1 MNEHNILF
9 TNQEYLPHKNYWQ
22 EQLKELTHHFSI
34 KIPKDNRKTDQKR
47 ENITFPLNQTQQAI
61 VSKLTQGRSLE
72 TFIILLSAYTILLA
86 KYAGHSQ
93 CIIDTPLL
101 KRDNLTTAQTDTVT
115 LVTSLNFENTI
126 KELIV
131 QINQIVTQS
140 YKYQNF
146 PIQLAATQL
155 TERLPFTQFFAY
167 FSEIHAQLPILDAYD
182 LVIAFDHSVLTI
194 SYNSILFSV
203 DFITNFANHYQNIL
217 ANFANIN
224 VSLKNITLLDET
236 ERQQVLFHL
245 NATQTHYPVDK
256 NISQLFE
263 EQVKITPNATAI
275 VFENTTLTYQALN
288 EKANQL
294 AHYLRAHYQIQLN
307 DFIAIILDRSEYIII
322 AILAILKSGGAYLPI
337 EPDAPKARIQLMLDE
352 CHISTILTSSQYAG
366 KFKQTI
372 DLPKLLSSLTEEN
385 NQNLP
390 SLNQSTDL
398 AYIMYT
404 SGSTGKPKGVLIQQ
418 KSVIRLV
425 KNTNYTAIKPS
436 DRLLQ
441 LSNYAFD
448 GSIYDIFAALL
459 NGASLYLFPK
469 ELLLSIENLCHF
481 IINHQINITFIT
493 TALFNK
499 VIDINPSVISQFDKI
514 YFGGQEA
521 SLKHVKIALQY
532 RKNPDSI
539 VHVYGPTENT
549 TFSTYYVID
558 TIEENDSTIPI
569 GTPISNS
576 QVYVLDEQLNLLPIG
591 IEGEIYVSG
600 DGIAR
605 GYLNN
610 TKLTEERFLNHPF
623 IQNEK
628 LYKTGDIGVWLAS
641 GQIDFRGRRDEQVK
655 IRGFRVE
662 LGEIENVLLTHPNI
676 RQAFVMARQLEDG
689 NRELVA
695 YIVGQVNI
703 IEIRAY
709 LANNLSD
716 YMIPAHFVSLD
727 SLPLNLNGKVDKQ
740 ALPAPESAS
749 LILGTTYVA
758 PRTEIEQHLAAVWQ
772 KVLDKQ
778 EIGIYDNYFALGGDS
793 IKAIQIASRLH
804 QENLKVEVK
813 DIFLYQTIAELAE
826 QVGTVKNVINQSDI
840 SGIIPLTAVQAWL
853 FEHYLLEQCAHFNQS
868 ILTKIIQRLQSD
880 ALKQALAKLQQHH
893 DALRMRYYRD
903 KDQVIQ
909 ENADVNCPV
918 HLEVIDLRGQMEA
931 MSHLQQHADRLQ
943 SSFHLSVAP
952 LIKTALYQ
960 LDDADYLLIIVH
972 HLVIDGVS
980 WRILL
985 EDLQLLYQQ
994 VLQGQT
1000 LCLPTKTDA
1009 FQTWAYR
1016 MHEYAKSKTLL
1027 SEFDYWYILEN
1038 KEIKSLICDNE
1049 SALNLEKDLKQATF
1063 ALTNQETIDL
1073 LTKVNEVYRTE
1084 INDILLTALAISL
1097 YRWSGSAQTLLSL
1110 EGHGREAIV
1119 DNIDVGRTVGWF
1131 TSIYPVLLDLAVE
1144 NEIGYQIKSIKE
1156 TLRKVPNKGV
1166 GYGILRYLT
1175 PKNLLSVPLT
1185 VTPQMSFNYLGQFEE
1200 NQGDWVLLTE
1210 GKGHEISHEW
1220 QWLNKLDFVCYV
1232 VAQQLHVVIHY
1243 NSCSFNLET
1252 ITRLSSLYH
1261 QALQDVI
1268 VHCLNAD
1275 DASLTPSDIDYE
1287 GLEIDELDEMLA
1299 GLEQTF
1305 RDHS

>member
-1 MNEHNILF
+1 MNKHNILL
-9 TNQEYLPHKNYWQ
+9 TSQEYLPHRNYWQ
-22 EQLKELTHHFSI
+22 EQLKELPHHFSI
-34 KIPKDNRKTDQKR
+34 KILKNNRKTDLKR
-47 ENITFPLNQTQQAI
+47 ENITFPFNPTQQAI
-61 VSKLTQGRSLE
+61 VSKLTQGRALE

-115 LVTSLNFENTI
+115 LITTVNFENTI

-131 QINQIVTQS
+131 QTNQIVTQS

-155 TERLPFTQFFAY
+155 TGKLPFTQFFAY
-167 FSEIHAQLPILDAYD
+167 FSEIHTQLPILDAYD
-182 LVIAFDHSVLTI
+182 LVIAFDHSALTI

-217 ANFANIN
+217 ANFANVN
-224 VSLKNITLLDET
+224 TSLKNITLLDET
-236 ERQQVLFHL
+236 ERQQILFDL
-245 NATQTHYPVDK
+245 NATQTNYPIDK

-263 EQVKITPNATAI
+263 AQVKITPNAVAI

-288 EKANQL
+288 EKTNQL
-294 AHYLRAHYQIQLN
+294 AHYLHAHYQIQPD
-307 DFIAIILDRSEYIII
+307 DFIAIILDRSEYMII
-322 AILAILKSGGAYLPI
+322 AILAILKAGGAYLPI
-337 EPDAPKARIQLMLDE
+337 EPDAPKARTQLMLDE
-352 CHISTILTSSQYAG
+352 CHISIILTSSQYADQ
-366 KFKQTI
+366 FKQAI
-372 DLPKLLSSLTEEN
+372 DLPKLLSSLIDEN

-404 SGSTGKPKGVLIQQ
+404 SGSTGKPKGVLVQQ
-418 KSVIRLV
+418 KGVIRLV

-436 DRLLQ
+436 DHLLQ

-448 GSIYDIFAALL
+448 GSTYDIFAALL
-459 NGASLYLFPK
+459 NGASLFLFPK

-499 VIDINPSVISQFDKI
+499 IIDINPSVISQFDKI

-558 TIEENDSTIPI
+558 TLENDSTIPI
-569 GTPISNS
+569 GAPISNS
-576 QVYVLDEQLNLLPIG
+576 QVYILDEQLNPLPIG
-591 IEGEIYVSG
+591 VEGEIYVSG

-610 TKLTEERFLNHPF
+610 TKLTEELFLNHPF
-623 IQNEK
+623 MQNEK
-628 LYKTGDIGVWLAS
+628 LYKTGDIGVWLTN

-662 LGEIENVLLTHPNI
+662 LGEIENALLTHPNI
-676 RQAFVMARQLEDG
+676 RQAFVITRQLDDG
-689 NRELVA
+689 NKELVA

-703 IEIRAY
+703 TEIRAY
-709 LANNLSD
+709 LANNLPD

-740 ALPAPESAS
+740 ALPTPESTS
-749 LILGTTYVA
+749 LTLGTTYVA
-758 PRTEIEQHLAAVWQ
+758 PRTEIEQQLAAVWQ

-778 EIGIYDNYFALGGDS
+778 KIGIYDNYFALGGDS

-813 DIFLYQTIAELAE
+813 DIFLHQTIAELAE
-826 QVGTVKNVINQSDI
+826 QVGAVKNVINQSDI
-840 SGIIPLTAVQAWL
+840 SGNVPLTAVQAWL
-853 FEHYLLEQCAHFNQS
+853 FEHYLLEHCAHFNQS
-868 ILTKIIQRLQSD
+868 ILTKITQRLQSD
-880 ALKQALAKLQQHH
+880 ALKQALAKLQYHH

-903 KDQVIQ
+903 KDQIIQ

-918 HLEVIDLRGQMEA
+918 YLEVVDLRGQIEA
-931 MSHLQQHADRLQ
+931 MHYLQQHADRLQ

-952 LIKTALYQ
+952 LIKTVLYQ

-985 EDLQLLYQQ
+985 EDLQLAYQQ
-994 VLQGQT
+994 ALQGQT

-1016 MHEYAKSKTLL
+1016 MHEYAKSETLL
-1027 SEFDYWYILEN
+1027 SELAYWQLLEN
-1038 KEIKSLICDNE
+1038 KEIKPLVCDYE
-1049 SALNLEKDLKQATF
+1049 SALNLEKDLKQFTF
-1063 ALTNQETIDL
+1063 SLTVEETTDL

-1097 YRWSGSAQTLLSL
+1097 YRWSGSTQTLLSL

-1119 DNIDVGRTVGWF
+1119 DDIDVGRTVGWF
-1131 TSIYPVLLDLAVE
+1131 TSIYPVLLELAVE

-1156 TLRKVPNKGV
+1156 TLRKVPNKGI

-1200 NQGDWVLLTE
+1200 NQGDWALLTE
-1210 GKGHEISHEW
+1210 GKGREINPEW

-1232 VAQQLHVVIHY
+1232 VARQLHVVIHY
-1243 NSCSFNLET
+1243 SCSFNSDT

-1261 QALQDVI
+1261 QALQEVI
-1268 VHCLNAD
+1268 IHCLKTD

-1287 GLEIDELDEMLA
+1287 GLKIDELDEMLA
-1299 GLEQTF
+1299 GLEQAF